1 MQYRNINSGRR
12 TSSAGNRPVSVRS
25 DRMRA
30 EEIDRERRQSGWN
43 PYEGEE
49 EEEGVKPFFTQQ
61 EYAKEME
68 EQMKQE
74 RDLRALQAMYPEAA
88 KLLLPLVEEECDK
101 MEYEGSPMFD
111 SYPDQT
117 TIWRIQERIKKQAQ
131 QQMTGQMPKEQEISG
146 QMSWRQ
152 KMNGQTPKEQEMN
165 GRMAGE
171 QPDAVWQ
178 LTDDGED
185 ARQSAAEPE
194 MPEVFSMQYQ
204 GRRRGRVGQ
213 DWLGDMI
220 RVMLLQEMH
229 HRRCR
234 HGRCRRR
241 RY

>member
-12 TSSAGNRPVSVRS
+12 TSFAGSKTVSVRS

-49 EEEGVKPFFTQQ
+49 EEERVRPFFTQP
-61 EYAKEME
+61 EYAQEME

-131 QQMTGQMPKEQEISG
+131 QQMNGQMPKEQEMSG
-146 QMSWRQ
+146 Q
-152 KMNGQTPKEQEMN
+152 
-165 GRMAGE
+165 MAGE
-171 QPDAVWQ
+171 QPDAAWQ
-178 LTDDGED
+178 RTADGED
-185 ARQSAAEPE
+185 AWQSMTEPE

-204 GRRRGRVGQ
+204 GRRRGRAGQ

>member
-1 MQYRNINSGRR
+1 MQYRNINSERR
-12 TSSAGNRPVSVRS
+12 GSFGGNKPLPVRS

-43 PYEGEE
+43 PYEGDEE
-49 EEEGVKPFFTQQ
+49 EESVKPFFTQPDFSQ
-61 EYAKEME
+61 EME

-131 QQMTGQMPKEQEISG
+131 QQMNGQMPKEQEMSG
-146 QMSWRQ
+146 RMTGKQQ
-152 KMNGQTPKEQEMN
+152 MNGQMPEEQEIN
-165 GRMAGE
+165 GQMAGE
-171 QPDAVWQ
+171 QPDAAWRRS
-178 LTDDGED
+178 DDGED
-185 ARQSAAEPE
+185 AWQSMTEPE

-204 GRRRGRVGQ
+204 GRRRGRAGQ

>member
-12 TSSAGNRPVSVRS
+12 TSFAGGKTVSVRS

-49 EEEGVKPFFTQQ
+49 EEESVRPFFTQPDFSQ
-61 EYAKEME
+61 EME

-131 QQMTGQMPKEQEISG
+131 QQMNGQMPKEQEISG
-146 QMSWRQ
+146 QMSGRQ
-152 KMNGQTPKEQEMN
+152 QVDGQMPKEQEIY
-165 GRMAGE
+165 GQMAGE
-171 QPDAVWQ
+171 QPDAAWQ
-178 LTDDGED
+178 RTDDGED
-185 ARQSAAEPE
+185 AWQSMTEPE

-204 GRRRGRVGQ
+204 GRRRGRAGQ

>member
-12 TSSAGNRPVSVRS
+12 TSFAGSRPVSVRS

-49 EEEGVKPFFTQQ
+49 EEESVRPFFTQPDFSQ
-61 EYAKEME
+61 EME

-131 QQMTGQMPKEQEISG
+131 QQI
-146 QMSWRQ
+146 
-152 KMNGQTPKEQEMN
+152 NGQTPEEQEIN
-165 GRMAGE
+165 GQMAGE
-171 QPDAVWQ
+171 QPDAAWQ
-178 LTDDGED
+178 RTDDGED
-185 ARQSAAEPE
+185 VWQSMTEPE

-204 GRRRGRVGQ
+204 GRRRGRAGQ

-220 RVMLLQEMH
+220 RVMLLHEMH